1 MMVITRR
8 SLAAGLAASTVAAP
22 LVRAQTGYPARV
34 IRLVVPYTAGG
45 PLDSTA
51 RVVAE
56 GLGRRLGQSIIVENK
71 TGASGMLGAAEVAKA
86 EPDGHTLLFTVTDT
100 QVNNMLLFKR
110 PLYDSLKD
118 FTPVTMA
125 FRAPIILAAS
135 AELTSTAPADL
146 VAQFK
151 ANPAK
156 ASYGHWGLGG
166 LGHLLGETFNRKL
179 GLGMN
184 AVPYRGENPAVTDL
198 VAKHISLAT
207 ASVANTQQHINRG
220 SLKAVAVSG
229 NARTPLLPNVPT
241 FAEIGLTDPIFGMG
255 IWLGMLAPG
264 GTPTAIVERLAAET
278 RAVITEPAIASRMQS
293 LAYTS
298 VALPPAEFRRTIASE
313 LDIVGRVFAD
323 LAIEKQ

>member
-1 MMVITRR
+1 MVITRR
-8 SLAAGLAASTVAAP
+8 SIVAGLAASAVASP
-22 LVRAQTGYPARV
+22 GVRAQTGYPGRP
-34 IRLVVPYTAGG
+34 IRLVVPYAAGG

-56 GLGRRLGQSIIVENK
+56 GLGRRLGQTIFVENK

-86 EPDGHTLLFTVTDT
+86 DPDGHTLLFTVTDT
-100 QVNNMLLFKR
+100 QVNNMLLFRR

-135 AELTSTAPADL
+135 AELTSTVPTDL
-146 VAQFK
+146 AAHFK

-179 GLGMN
+179 GLGLS

-207 ASVANTQQHINRG
+207 ASVANTQQHIHG
-220 SLKAVAVSG
+220 GALKAVAVSG
-229 NARTPLLPNVPT
+229 EARTPLLPNVPT
-241 FAEIGLTDPIFGMG
+241 FAEIGLKEPIFGMG
-255 IWLGMLAPG
+255 IWLGMLAPAR
-264 GTPTAIVERLAAET
+264 TPAAIVERLAEET
-278 RAVITEPAIASRMQS
+278 RAVITAPPVAARMQS
-293 LAYTS
+293 LAFS
-298 VALPPAEFRRTIASE
+298 PVALPPAAFRQAIESE
-313 LDIVGRVFAD
+313 LEIVGRVFAD